1 MDKFERKWLIF
12 VTKKCFYL
20 FIQILYYLISILA
33 IYLYFYGCVV
43 PPICR
48 RRDPDYEK
56 IQLERERRIGEL
68 WKHNNQQTDHLQRC
82 GDHNESTILP

>member
-1 MDKFERKWLIF
+1 M
-12 VTKKCFYL
+12 
-20 FIQILYYLISILA
+20 
-33 IYLYFYGCVV
+33 V

>member
-1 MDKFERKWLIF
+1 MAIKNRAIKNNCDE
-12 VTKKCFYL
+12 
-20 FIQILYYLISILA
+20 ISILA